1 MRSCFR
7 HVAGAG
13 PPAWQAGLVALQVAG
28 GELRAGKAALQ
39 ATLLEQ
45 QADLLGLLVE
55 GLAEESVLE
64 ADLQG
69 LEGPYLLQWW
79 PPGPRAWSSLQRSLP
94 IAWKGPQAAAPTNG

>member
-1 MRSCFR
+1 M
-7 HVAGAG
+7 
-13 PPAWQAGLVALQVAG
+13 WLGLAPLPGKLDWLRCRFAG

-39 ATLLEQ
+39 ATLLAQ